1 MFAYLLI
8 ITVAFSAVAVSLI
21 QLVGEYLFTQRIKDD
36 QRIAETLSEQIGQ
49 SLVALD
55 IDELM
60 YTVRGAETLAEI
72 AKNFGISESSLLQAN
87 PDIKGIYAGLQL
99 VIPSK

>member
-1 MFAYLLI
+1 MRLILKENGFAHPSDIPHGSEL
-8 ITVAFSAVAVSLI
+8 SLPRLP
-21 QLVGEYLFTQRIKDD
+21 QGF
-36 QRIAETLSEQIGQ
+36 G
-49 SLVALD
+49 
-55 IDELM
+55 M
-60 YTVRGAETLAEI
+60 YTVRGAETLGEI